1 MSHITH
7 NRNQVFAAACI
18 GMLLF
23 GIVMI
28 SIGSILPSISA
39 KLALDEAQQ
48 GMIATMLPLGIL
60 IGSVFFGPLVD
71 RFGYKLALMAS
82 SLLILFGLEGIGF
95 AGTVGMVEISILMIA
110 VAGGAINGATNALGS
125 DVSAGDKSANLSL
138 LGVFYGIGA
147 LCMPL
152 ALSSL
157 SAALP
162 SETIIKI
169 VGALVAVPF
178 IYFAIIRFPEPK
190 NAQGIPVSA
199 YLKLIK
205 EKVLLLFGFVLFFQ
219 SAAEG
224 LINNWSTSY
233 MKVFIGEE
241 KALLTLMAI
250 PVAITAT
257 RLVFGI
263 VLRKINPATVLIFC
277 VAIGILGAVVLKFAD
292 TQIMATVALALFGV
306 GLAAGFPVVLGY
318 IGQMYASMSGTAF
331 SIALVIA
338 LTGNTLLNYLTGIAT
353 QRMGIEILP
362 WIIMGTLASLL
373 LMFVIAKNNH
383 HKS

>member
-1 MSHITH
+1 MSNITH
-7 NRNQVFAAACI
+7 KRNQVFAAACI

-39 KLALDEAQQ
+39 KLSLNEAQQ

-60 IGSVFFGPLVD
+60 IGSIIFGPIVD

-82 SLLILFGLEGIGF
+82 SLLILVGLQGIGF
-95 AGTVGMVEISILMIA
+95 SNTAGMVEISILLIA
-110 VAGGAINGATNALGS
+110 VSGGAINGATNALAS
-125 DVSAGDKSANLSL
+125 DVSADDKSANLSL

-157 SAALP
+157 SVALP
-162 SETIIKI
+162 SDTIIKI
-169 VGALVAVPF
+169 IGALVVIPF
-178 IYFAIIRFPEPK
+178 IYFSIIRFPEPK

-199 YLKLIK
+199 YLKLVK
-205 EKVLLLFGFVLFFQ
+205 EKALLVFGFVLFFQ
-219 SAAEG
+219 SATEG

-233 MKVFIGEE
+233 LKVFIGEE
-241 KALLTLMAI
+241 KALLCLMAI
-250 PVAITAT
+250 PIAMTAT

-277 VAIGILGAVVLKFAD
+277 VAIGIFGAIVLKFAD
-292 TQIMATVALALFGV
+292 TQFMATVALALFGV

-338 LTGNTLLNYLTGIAT
+338 LTGNTLLNYLTGILT
-353 QRMGIEILP
+353 QRMGIGILP
-362 WIIMGTLASLL
+362 NILTGTLALLL
-373 LMFVIAKNNH
+373 LMFVVAK
-383 HKS
+383 KQSIK

>member
-1 MSHITH
+1 MQYQK
-7 NRNQVFAAACI
+7 NQVFAAACI

-28 SIGSILPSISA
+28 SIGSILPSIST
-39 KLALDEAQQ
+39 KLHLDEAQQ
-48 GMIATMLPLGIL
+48 GIIATMLPLGIL
-60 IGSVFFGPLVD
+60 IGSVFFGPVVD
-71 RFGYKLALMAS
+71 CFGYKLVLMAS
-82 SLLILFGLEGIGF
+82 SLLILVGLEGIGF
-95 AGTVGMVEISILMIA
+95 AQTPLMVNISILLIA
-110 VAGGAINGATNALGS
+110 VAGGAINGSTNALGS
-125 DVSAGDKSANLSL
+125 AISADDKSANLSL

-157 SAALP
+157 SVVFP
-162 SETIIKI
+162 SATIIKM
-169 VGALVAVPF
+169 VGAFVIVPF
-178 IYFAIIRFPEPK
+178 VYFAFIRFPEPK

-205 EKVLLLFGFVLFFQ
+205 EKILLLFGFVLFFQ

-224 LINNWSTSY
+224 LINNWTTSY
-233 MKVFIGEE
+233 MKVSIGEE

-250 PVAITAT
+250 PIAMTAT

-263 VLRKINPATVLIFC
+263 ILRKINPATVLIIS
-277 VAIGILGAVVLKFAD
+277 VAIGMLGSMILKIAD
-292 TQIMATVALALFGV
+292 TQVMSTVALSLFGV

-353 QRMGIEILP
+353 RQMGIEILP
-362 WIIMGTLASLL
+362 WMIMGTLASLL
-373 LMFVIAKNNH
+373 LMFVIAKNNYI
-383 HKS
+383 KS